1 MHLCVLQSKY
11 INTVYT
17 VQQSKCP
24 NWVYSRGIFQ
34 LSVKKVYNASKS
46 IELQSKCINYNIFF
60 LYIYFN
66 LPGVTDKV
74 ITAVSEKDKK

>member
-1 MHLCVLQSKY
+1 MPKLS
-11 INTVYT
+11 
-17 VQQSKCP
+17 VQQGNVSTQC
-24 NWVYSRGIFQ
+24 
-34 LSVKKVYNASKS
+34 KKG
-46 IELQSKCINYNIFF
+46 LQCKQKHWTAKQMHKLQYIF